1 MAGPINLKLLTN
13 FFNKIGPEPPRLR
26 LMAGGFRGYFGRDRD
41 EAARPTPTQSVTLL
55 KDFDASLAR
64 ARADIGGPFASAPDA
79 GSCRSNA

>member
-41 EAARPTPTQSVTLL
+41 EAARPTSDPKRHFAERLRRKLGAGTGGYRGAIR
-55 KDFDASLAR
+55 KR
-64 ARADIGGPFASAPDA
+64 A
-79 GSCRSNA
+79 